1 MTSLVNCINYLLTNA
16 QHNVFQVMKKGLEP
30 FDLTPIQYG
39 VLKCIWDFQLN
50 NPKDIADKLNI
61 EGSTLSGIL
70 ERMEAKELITR
81 KIDSD
86 DRRFI
91 CINLTEKGK
100 SLENNVND
108 IVEEV
113 NRNVLSD
120 FSDKEVLQLRQF
132 LKNLAEV
139 SC

>member
-1 MTSLVNCINYLLTNA
+1 MASLVNCINYLLTNA
-16 QHNVFQVMKKGLEP
+16 QHSVFQVMKKGLEP
-30 FDLTPIQYG
+30 FNLTPIQYG
-39 VLKCIWDFQLN
+39 VLKCIWEFQLN

-61 EGSTLSGIL
+61 ESSTLSGIL
-70 ERMEAKELITR
+70 ERMEAKGLITR

-100 SLENNVND
+100 ELESPVND
-108 IVEEV
+108 IVDEI
-113 NRNVLSD
+113 NRHVLSN
-120 FSDKEVLQLRQF
+120 FSDKEILQLRQF
-132 LKNLAEV
+132 LKSLADL